1 MKKPTI
7 LRMPH
12 LNLLALFSKRVCT
25 SFKTIFVA
33 MPFESTNKKRFLSN
47 ALAMVGILL
56 FMTQASYGQI
66 KTPFTPRLSG
76 GNLKVKGDVVL
87 IGNSIIGRTT
97 TLPIFS
103 PVGDPNGIITN
114 QAVLTAEANQ
124 DYNGTAS
131 NNASNVEYIDIDTD
145 NNTFSSSSADLLIN
159 NSCKRIAFAGLYWTS
174 IYPNDRGTDK
184 DKDFV
189 GTPRK
194 NDWNEVLFKVPN
206 GDYVKLVA
214 DNNPDPVGD
223 EDQIIFDGYDPV
235 NINNSFKDSPI
246 ICYKNVTNLLSV
258 LSDADGTYTVAN
270 LRATLGRRNGGGA
283 GGWTLVVIY
292 ESPTMPSKF
301 ISVFDGYAGVQ
312 STVTLDIP
320 VAGFKTLPAPFP
332 VNARIGVGALEGDL
346 GIKNDS
352 FQFRSGTPPP
362 TNPLVLFTKVSNTL
376 NPSGTNYPTDGNDNF
391 FNSTITYLNNHVT
404 TRKPKSE
411 NTIGYDIDVLDIPN
425 ALNGVIPNGETQGT
439 LRLTTTGDGYGA
451 FLTTFA
457 VDIIEPTILLT
468 KEVFDDKWKDASN
481 ANVILGQQLNYVIGF
496 ENQGNDD
503 ATGFTI
509 KDVLPKN
516 IDFVYPDD
524 IDLASLPTG
533 VTHSYNA
540 ATRTLIFNIPDA
552 LVKKSLTPGGP
563 FVRYEIRFKV
573 KVKPN
578 CNALEDRCD
587 NVIKN
592 SAYATYKGV
601 VNPTQITDDPSISKF
616 TACNL
621 GLPQPTNFLVG
632 INDCIYSQ
640 SQVLCEASKTL
651 NGPSGYA
658 SYSWTGPFGFTA
670 STETVTVTLP
680 GVYKVY
686 AVGIAPCT
694 DYKED
699 FTVTPFGGTVVNP
712 IIAYADNKNP
722 DDTITVCPNNGK
734 ELPKIFLC
742 GLTGSNSSRTIA
754 TGITGATSIVWETT
768 TCSPIPANLSDLC
781 ANEDASCTWTSAGP
795 NGPNFVANTAGQF
808 RVTINY
814 DGGCFNRFYFNVYK
828 NTLDF
833 DVTATDII
841 CATPGKIIVNK
852 LPSSGYKY
860 SIDGTNY
867 QSSNTFNITT
877 QNSYTVYV
885 RQVGVL
891 TNPCIFEINNITV
904 RQRNFTVT
912 ANASQPLC
920 FGDKGNVLVVAN
932 DVEPQYTFNIYTA
945 GGTTPI
951 STSGLQ
957 MGNQFTFGNLS
968 PGNYDVEAIIENG
981 CSRKQ
986 RIVINALTPLTASVD
1001 ITKPITCKDGELT
1014 VTASGGI
1021 APYNYS
1027 INGAPFVTSNVFAIP
1042 SPGGTYSIRVVDK
1055 NNCSYTIPDITINAN
1070 PKPVFTIAKTDV
1082 LCYGAKSGAITFNVA
1097 NANGYTLAYSID
1109 NGATP
1114 YVANGTFSGLA
1125 PGVYTPILKYSL
1137 SGVDCFETQP
1147 DITITEPAAALTASA
1162 GVSELAGCGPA
1173 REGKVRIT
1181 NPQGGV
1187 PPYEYNFNN
1196 PANASDWT
1204 TVNDAY
1210 KAPGTYTLY
1219 VRDANKCIFSA
1230 SVIVDPEP
1238 AEPVIEATPQIDYN
1252 CDGTATSTVTVANP
1266 TSASYSFEYYLDGVK
1281 NTNVPSNVFVN
1292 VPSGSY
1298 FIKVEYKL
1306 NAVPTFSNLLF
1317 ENFGYGDDTTSPG
1330 MNATYYC
1337 FERQVV
1343 ATQCRGSNA
1352 INDGDYSVTSFIVN
1366 PFGAWV
1372 QPGDHTPQTV
1382 PPTPKGRCLVVN
1394 IGDKIP
1400 VTEILYEKVINNIIP
1415 NQPINVEFFAMN
1427 LLNKTNTQFNP
1438 DLRVALVDAAGTEI
1452 SWYNTGDIPKS
1463 EKWENYPKTPTTLNP
1478 GSNTTLKFIVRSNV
1492 RQTSGNDVAIDDIKV
1507 FQLPKTCISSR
1518 SFPLTIDPGKAF
1530 TAQIT
1535 GPKNVTCNG
1544 LTNGEFTI
1552 TATNFD
1558 TTNGYQY
1565 SVDNGTTWSTA
1576 LFTSPVT
1583 VNNLAGNLYKVIVRP
1598 VGSSVAAC
1606 AKPFDVT
1613 ISVPTALTLSASV
1626 KPPATCTTG
1635 ATIKASGGGGTPA
1648 YQYEL
1653 RQSDGITVVTAYS
1666 NNGGVFTNVPSGS
1679 YTVFVKD
1686 ANGCEIPV
1694 GVSVSVTAPPALTAA
1709 VVPSTALCFDPTTG
1723 AQINV
1728 SITGGTAPY
1737 SYQTRLYGGAFS
1749 ASSATFTTPSFTHTA
1764 AVTGNYVF
1772 RVTDINGCSFDTA
1785 QQVINAKVTANA
1797 SVTTDLDC
1805 DVAPGSP
1812 DAVITGTISGGT
1824 APFTVVLTS
1833 GQTTGTLA
1841 GPVGTATTFTY
1852 TTGVSGTYQF
1862 EITDA
1867 IGCKTTTSATINA
1880 KVAVTGNAVVTNET
1894 CETLNN
1900 GSVTLQVLTGVAPF
1914 EYSFNGS
1921 VFSSTVTYGSLL
1933 GSVAGTSYPYQIR
1946 DRKGCIYDGTAV
1958 VFEPTPITLSASI
1971 TTPYTCTT
1979 NATITASAS
1988 NGNGGFTYVLRRG
2001 ATTVATN
2008 TTGLFPN
2015 LTVAGS
2021 YTVTATDAKGCPL
2034 TSAPMAIDALTPPTA
2049 MTFTNTLVTCPTNK
2063 TDITIDTYTGG
2074 SLPVEYRISA
2084 PAAAVTPFQSSATF
2098 TNLDPGVTYR
2108 FEIRDAKNCL
2118 FSTTYS
2124 VPVLPTLSASGV
2136 VVSNVVCVGES
2147 NGSIRYTVGGFGNNT
2162 PYSYTIDGIAAGS
2175 ASSPLTG
2182 TTFDILVSSL
2192 AAGPHI
2198 LAITNTTTNCS
2209 ATATA
2214 TVAAPSAPLA
2224 ITPPTI
2230 SPITCTKV
2238 TASITINTAGGW
2250 GSNSYTVTGI
2260 TPAVPA
2266 VTQSTKTFNN
2276 LAAGDYTATVT
2287 DANGCIVSIPFTIA
2301 PYTALVLTPTVTA
2314 ACSVAGNTN
2323 QIVATA
2329 TGGSGT
2335 YTYSIN
2341 TGVAPTG
2348 ALLDTFNVAPGT
2360 YTITVRDAFGC
2371 ADTEVVTVNQVLAA
2385 TAVRTK
2391 DITCSPPAE
2400 ATIRVDV
2407 TGGKADFGYRV
2418 NIGGTGFSGPVFPF
2432 PTAGSST
2439 LNYTATSLTGTSYQF
2454 EITDANGC
2462 TRVTNTVNTNTPT
2475 PVAASTSITD
2485 LTCFQSGNGVVTITP
2500 TAGVAPFEYSFNGS
2514 GFSTVSTY
2522 SNLAASTGLGYPFV
2536 VRDSKGCLYPGFA
2549 VVNQPNEILVT
2560 VSKVDMTCSAAIV
2573 LGSVTVDA
2581 ITNGVAPFTYVLRN
2595 LTTGAV
2601 LTHPDPTGAS
2611 FTFAN
2616 LSFGNFEVIV
2626 SDATGC
2632 SKTVTGIQVLAP
2644 PDDLDI
2650 NLLTTA
2656 DCTNGATIIVSVN
2669 PVVIPPV
2676 PNYEFGIYDLN
2687 VAPFS
2692 TSLLPPDGAI
2702 APINR
2707 QKTFTNLTPGV
2718 IYTFVVRDNITGC
2731 YYFEK
2736 ASGPVPPATLMTV
2749 SPPVVNNVTCTGTAT
2764 GSVTFTISN
2773 YDATTVNWEIF
2784 TDQTNVSTG
2793 IFGSISTPAPSTI
2806 TTPSGLVPGTYYVKF
2821 TEVGGSYNGCTSASA
2836 TFSITESPVL
2846 LDLNA
2851 SATKNDNCNTN
2862 AGQIVGVAN
2871 GGTAPYLYQIVVD
2884 NGPIGFDAADTP
2896 LTSVDFISPTHN
2908 PSTFNVES
2916 GNYLVW
2922 VKDSR
2927 GCIINKPVTVLL
2939 DPTPVIALS
2948 VVNKCVA
2955 EGAFE
2960 ILVTETTPGMGTHT
2974 ISLDG
2979 GDFTSLPPANTFTGL
2994 NSGPHTVTIKDAN
3007 GCTDTK
3013 NITIAAPLKVIPFID
3028 ALPTCANND
3037 GQVTL
3042 TASGGTG
3049 AGTYSYTISPSPVG
3063 VVINNA
3069 TGVISSLP
3077 AGTYTITMSDLPIP
3091 TNCTTTTEVILIAPT
3106 AVAYT
3111 ATPTAPSCTGTQGNI
3126 ANGTID
3132 IILDA
3137 TNDNPPYTY
3146 TITRTAPTAA
3156 APVTQST
3163 GLFTG
3168 LIEGTYDILVSS
3180 ARGCSTPD
3188 TVVVLDP
3195 TPVVASASASAFTCS
3210 PTNTLNATVVTVTAS
3225 GGAGTALA
3233 DYTFSRDNVNW
3244 SSTNTFDV
3252 IDTGAAQNLTFFA
3265 KDANGCIDDII
3276 VPIAAFP
3283 KLVSANASLVT
3294 QANCNTPIETINV
3307 AITGGATPTNFSYQV
3322 AIDGGAYD
3330 ALTPITAGATSFTYP
3345 ATSIGSFYEFK
3356 ITDITTGCSIISNAY
3371 TVPVFNTMTVTA
3383 SAAANVDCATNDTGA
3398 IEINIGNYTG
3408 PYTYEIFNGAVTT
3421 GFTGTGNT
3429 TTNPFVLP
3437 HGLVVGNN
3445 YTVVVTQTAYPSCP
3459 GTSNVV
3465 IITEPAALDL
3475 TNLSVNVKNQNC
3487 NTTGAVLT
3495 VDDTTIVGGTPGFEF
3510 AFVPTGTSPIGFYSP
3525 SKTITIATSAAAIT
3539 PDLIDVY
3546 VKDTNGCFRFVT
3558 VPISLDPL
3566 PTVTASAVSQCPSPT
3581 GYTIIAVGA
3590 GGVGTLEYSLDGN
3603 SFQSS
3608 SSLTVTAPG
3617 DYDVWVRDANGCIAK
3632 TTAPVTIFEPLQLQA
3647 DVTTLSTCLNADGV
3661 VTLTAS
3667 GGSIP
3672 SNYEYSSNG
3681 TTYVSSNVFGGLA
3694 ASVTPYTFYV
3704 RDITTTCVKSVD
3716 VIMLLPNTA
3725 IDFVPVA
3732 TPVTC
3737 DGGNDGTI
3745 TANMAPSTLTVNNN
3759 PIYTYALTGTTTVGN
3774 LPVTRPTQAS
3784 PLFSGLAAG
3793 TYTVTVTSGRLC
3805 PVSQTIDVIE
3815 PAQIIVP
3822 TITPVQF
3829 ACTTG
3834 NTGNL
3839 ATITVDPTL
3848 ITGGSGTYLNYE
3860 FIKNGTSVYLGPN
3873 STYTEA
3879 NLSGGSYIVNVYDN
3893 KGCMGTTTAPITIA
3907 PYIQLDK
3914 VNVVVDQAIT
3924 CTNLENITVTATTI
3938 GGPAA
3943 NLQYTL
3949 VDVTYDDTTTPPTVI
3964 KGSVYPAVTITNGIF
3979 TNLPVGNY
3987 EITVRNLDTNC
3998 EITSVHYVNNPNT
4011 FDLTIDNVVDVTCFV
4026 GNNGSAR
4033 VTLIDRV
4040 PTPIDNAGPFDYTV
4054 YDIANP
4060 LAPVVVVPTTNSP
4073 TFGPITLTGLAAG
4086 TYMIT
4091 ATLMYTPNC
4100 TVSKNF
4106 TITGPSEILA
4116 ISETHTEITCV
4127 TGNNDGSI
4135 SATATGGWPGGYEF
4149 QLENGATIVS
4159 PWSTASD
4166 FNALTAGSYTVR
4178 VRDSKGCEVF
4188 TTVVLNNPTPIAF
4201 TATPTTTLLTCI
4213 RDTNA
4218 SITVSVP
4225 TGGQGS
4231 NYLYTLNTTS
4241 ATPMISSGPQSGNV
4255 FNNLGAGTYTV
4266 TVTDGWGCGTTSAPI
4281 VINEPTEVVAS
4292 LVLATT
4298 QTCSTQSTITLSA
4311 TGGTG
4316 TYQYSTTPNFAT
4328 VAGSFASSITMS
4340 VPVGTYRFYVRDAN
4354 GCISVVSND
4363 ITIDPLPA
4371 LQVVLNVDNAKINC
4385 NGDTNGVIVATA
4397 TGGLGNYVYT
4407 LLDGTGNPVPFT
4419 PVQTTPGN
4427 FTQLAAGT
4435 YQVRVDSQ
4443 DCNVISTGVVTITE
4457 PLLPVTATTVV
4468 TPVTCNGAANGIIN
4482 VTASGGTG
4490 VIKYAISPRLDQFFD
4505 TGVFDQLAPDT
4516 YQIIVQ
4522 DENGCFILLS
4532 ETITEPQPIFVNT
4545 VAGSEVQELCAG
4557 DNNAAFDVNI
4567 TGGVAPYSVTLD
4579 DINGTYVTGALS
4591 QTVFN
4596 FTGLSGGEH
4605 TVYIKDANGC
4615 TAEWIVTLD
4624 ESVNLDP
4631 KATVAYGCDNNSP
4644 SNTVTVTLDASITNP
4659 ADVDYALDGS
4669 TVFQASNIFSNVA
4682 PGFHTITARHTN
4694 GCEKTTIQFEVLGF
4708 TPLALTLSD
4717 GGLNEIVATAT
4728 GGAGNYQ
4735 YSFDGGNTF
4744 SSNNKLIY
4752 YKSGDYT
4759 VIVRDANGCEATAT
4773 RYFEFIDIEIPN
4785 VFTPNGDGNNDTWTP
4800 TNTINY
4806 KDLTINIFDR
4816 YGRKVATLRE
4826 GQGWDGKYNSLELP
4840 TGDYWY
4846 VLKLRNVQDDR
4857 EFVGHFT
4864 LMR

>member
-1 MKKPTI
+1 
-7 LRMPH
+7 MPH
-12 LNLLALFSKRVCT
+12 LNLLTLFSKKTCT

-33 MPFESTNKKRFLSN
+33 MPFKATNKKRFLSN
-47 ALAMVGILL
+47 AFAMVGILL
-56 FMTQASYGQI
+56 FMTQGSYGQV
-66 KTPFTPRLSG
+66 
-76 GNLKVKGDVVL
+76 LKSFGKRYDETLKGDILV
-87 IGNSIIGRTT
+87 IGNNILNRDFGTNGNRANDPYNIQGSSSIYNENTNMKWIN
-97 TLPIFS
+97 I
-103 PVGDPNGIITN
+103 DPDGGKNFN
-114 QAVLTAEANQ
+114 
-124 DYNGTAS
+124 
-131 NNASNVEYIDIDTD
+131 
-145 NNTFSSSSADLLIN
+145 SSSAKLTIPAASQ
-159 NSCKRIAFAGLYWTS
+159 SCYKIVYAALYWSGTYS
-174 IYPNDRGTDK
+174 ISATNGAASGADRSK
-184 DKDFV
+184 INKVRFKV
-189 GTPRK
+189 GTG
-194 NDWNEVLFKVPN
+194 NYVDLTGNIIY
-206 GDYVKLVA
+206 DYIGTA
-214 DNNPDPVGD
+214 GGTGAMSPATAQSARNPYACMIDVTSYVQAG
-223 EDQIIFDGYDPV
+223 GPV
-235 NINNSFKDSPI
+235 N
-246 ICYKNVTNLLSV
+246 
-258 LSDADGTYTVAN
+258 YTVGNVASSE
-270 LRATLGRRNGGGA
+270 GGQSTSA
-283 GGWTLVVIY
+283 GHSAGWSLFVVY
-292 ESPTMPSKF
+292 EDPKQPSKF
-301 ISVFDGYAGVQ
+301 ITSFDGFARIKGGDPAF
-312 STVTLDIP
+312 TFPIN
-320 VAGFKTLPAPFP
+320 GFKTIPSGP
-332 VNARIGVGALEGDL
+332 VKAKIAFTALEGDNKDASDNMTIVGNTIAGSVAESVSTVTTDL
-346 GIKNDS
+346 KPRAPKTPNIFNSSINDLDVNFIDRVPNSLNTFGFDTGVVELKNGGGSNTTIKNGETGANITLSTGADWYY
-352 FQFRSGTPPP
+352 
-362 TNPLVLFTKVSNTL
+362 LFFTALAIEVIEPKIIVTKKVFDKDKQPASNTPVKL
-376 NPSGTNYPTDGNDNF
+376 GDILTYELQFQNVGNDNAKNF
-391 FNSTITYLNNHVT
+391 TIT
-404 TRKPKSE
+404 
-411 NTIGYDIDVLDIPN
+411 
-425 ALNGVIPNGETQGT
+425 
-439 LRLTTTGDGYGA
+439 
-451 FLTTFA
+451 
-457 VDIIEPTILLT
+457 
-468 KEVFDDKWKDASN
+468 
-481 ANVILGQQLNYVIGF
+481 
-496 ENQGNDD
+496 
-503 ATGFTI
+503 
-509 KDVLPKN
+509 DVLPANTNFK
-516 IDFVYPDD
+516 Y
-524 IDLASLPTG
+524 LADADGPSYIETPLQAG
-533 VTHSYNA
+533 VTHSYNS
-540 ATRTLIFNIPDA
+540 ATRTITFTIADN
-552 LVKKSLTPGGP
+552 LVQKNGNLSD
-563 FVRYEIRFKV
+563 FIRFKV
-573 KVKPN
+573 QVVPTCAN
-578 CNALEDRCD
+578 LTEPCN
-587 NVIKN
+587 NIIKN
-592 SAYATYKGV
+592 TAKSKYTGEINTNGGLGFGEDSFSSYSAC
-601 VNPTQITDDPSISKF
+601 DISVPEF
-616 TACNL
+616 
-621 GLPQPTNFLVG
+621 TNFLVG
-632 INDCIYSQ
+632 VDDCKARNA
-640 SQVLCEASKTL
+640 VLCGDPLTISAS
-651 NGPSGYA
+651 GGYA
-658 SYSWTGPFGFTA
+658 SYSWSTSPTGVPVIGT
-670 STETVTVTLP
+670 TQTITVTQP
-680 GVYKVY
+680 GTYYVKNT
-686 AVGIAPCT
+686 ATPPCV
-694 DYKED
+694 DLEEVI
-699 FTVTPFGGTVVNP
+699 TVQGYDAKFNP
-712 IIAYADNKNP
+712 LIKYADNEDAVTGLIP
-722 DDTITVCPNNGK
+722 VCPNDGSV
-734 ELPKIFLC
+734 LPKIFLC
-742 GLTGSNSSRTIA
+742 TENDKVDIDLSDL
-754 TGITGATSIVWETT
+754 GATNITWETT
-768 TCSPIPANLSDLC
+768 TCVADPNLSDLC
-781 ANEDASCTWTSAGP
+781 ANESTTCTWTQAGP
-795 NGPNFVANTAGQF
+795 PGATFVANTAGQY
-808 RVTINY
+808 RVSMSF
-814 DGGCFNRFYFNVYK
+814 GGCFSRFYFNVYK
-828 NTLDF
+828 NGLKPT
-833 DVTATDII
+833 VSKKDII
-841 CATPGKIIVNK
+841 CGNNGSITIGGISGTGYEYSLSEN
-852 LPSSGYKY
+852 SGYT
-860 SIDGTNY
+860 SN
-867 QSSNTFNITT
+867 NTFSISTAGT
-877 QNSYTVYV
+877 YTVYI
-885 RQVGVL
+885 RQVGVA
-891 TNPCIFEINNITV
+891 TNPCPFKVEGISIYKTDFDPIAPFITNPTCHDSKGSIKVYGTAYNGAQYTYELFKGGVSIEKVINSTASEYEFLNKDAGSYTY
-904 RQRNFTVT
+904 TVT
-912 ANASQPLC
+912 TL
-920 FGDKGNVLVVAN
+920 D
-932 DVEPQYTFNIYTA
+932 
-945 GGTTPI
+945 
-951 STSGLQ
+951 
-957 MGNQFTFGNLS
+957 
-968 PGNYDVEAIIENG
+968 G
-981 CSRKQ
+981 CSYNGVAE
-986 RIVINALTPLTASVD
+986 IIAPAALTAVAS
-1001 ITKPITCKDGELT
+1001 ITKPLTCSDGEIT
-1014 VTASGGI
+1014 VT
-1021 APYNYS
+1021 PN
-1027 INGAPFVTSNVFAIP
+1027 NGTAPFNYFVNGSTTAQTDPKIVVTTA
-1042 SPGGTYSIRVVDK
+1042 GTYSIRVVDG
-1055 NNCSYTIPDITINAN
+1055 NGCEVTISQRIDAN

-1082 LCYGAKSGAITFNVA
+1082 LCYGAKSGVITFNVT

-1109 NGATP
+1109 NGVT
-1114 YVANGTFSGLA
+1114 YVANETFSSLA
-1125 PGVYTPILKYSL
+1125 PGTYKPILRYTL
-1137 SGVDCFETQP
+1137 SGVDCFETRP
-1147 DITITEPAAALTASA
+1147 DIIITEPAAALTASA

-1181 NPQGGV
+1181 NPQGGTPFASPN
-1187 PPYEYNFNN
+1187 PPYLFSFDNQ
-1196 PANASDWT
+1196 ATWT
-1204 TVNDAY
+1204 ATNDAY

-1219 VRDANKCIFSA
+1219 VKDANNCIFSA
-1230 SVIVDPEP
+1230 PVIVDPEP
-1238 AEPVIEATPQIDYN
+1238 AEPVINVTPQIDFN

-1266 TSASYSFEYYLDGVK
+1266 PNASYTYDYYLDGVK

-1292 VPSGSY
+1292 VPSGPHS
-1298 FIKVEYKL
+1298 IKVEYKL

-1317 ENFGYGDDTTSPG
+1317 EDFGKGTFTTSPG
-1330 MNATYYC
+1330 INPAYC
-1337 FERQVV
+1337 FEDE
-1343 ATQCRGSNA
+1343 ATTHLNPLYKCNKDEW
-1352 INDGDYSVTSFIVN
+1352 INDGEYAVASSIRTNFG
-1366 PFGAWV
+1366 GAWIKN
-1372 QPGDHTPQTV
+1372 PKDHTV
-1382 PPTPKGRCLVVN
+1382 PSDPLGRFLCVN
-1394 IGDKIP
+1394 VGGTAGIGG
-1400 VTEILYEKVINNIIP
+1400 VLYSKPIKNVIP
-1415 NQPINVEFFAMN
+1415 NQEVRVSIWALN
-1427 LLNKTNTQFNP
+1427 LIVKSRTTLGDP
-1438 DLRVALVDAAGTEI
+1438 DLTIELWKDYGLPTAQKQGLSV
-1452 SWYNTGDIPKS
+1452 NTGSIPKS
-1463 EKWENYPKTPTTLNP
+1463 EKWENYNLTINP
-1478 GSNTTLKFIVRSNV
+1478 GNNTDLTFLVRSNSTV
-1492 RQTSGNDVAIDDIKV
+1492 ISGNDVLIDDINV
-1507 FQLPKTCISSR
+1507 YQLPKTCISSK

-1535 GPKNVTCNG
+1535 GQKNVTCNG

-1558 TTNGYQY
+1558 TTKGYQY
-1565 SVDNGTTWSTA
+1565 STNNGANWSAA
-1576 LFTSPVT
+1576 LFTSPET
-1583 VNNLAGNLYKVIVRP
+1583 VSNLAGNLYKVIVRP

-1606 AKPFDVT
+1606 VKPFDVT
-1613 ISVPTALTLSASV
+1613 ISAPAAVTLSASV
-1626 KPPATCTTG
+1626 TKLATCTTG
-1635 ATIKASGGGGTPA
+1635 ATITAIGGGGTLT

-1653 RQSDGITVVTAYS
+1653 RPSNGTTVVTAFV
-1666 NNGGVFTNVPSGS
+1666 NNGGVFTNVPAGS

-1694 GVSVSVTAPPALTAA
+1694 GVAVNVTAPPALTAA
-1709 VVPSTALCFDPTTG
+1709 VIPSTALCFDPTTG

-1737 SYQTRLYGGAFS
+1737 SYQTRLNGGAFS
-1749 ASSATFTTPSFTHTA
+1749 ASSATFTTLSFTHTA

-1772 RVTDINGCSFDTA
+1772 RVTDNNGCSFDTV

-1797 SVTTDLDC
+1797 QVTTDLDC
-1805 DVAPGSP
+1805 DPAPNDQAIIS
-1812 DAVITGTISGGT
+1812 GTISGGT
-1824 APFTVVLTS
+1824 APFTVIKTS
-1833 GQTTGTLA
+1833 GPGTIL
-1841 GPVGTATTFTY
+1841 PVVSGNTFTY
-1852 TTGVSGTYQF
+1852 TTGVASAYQF

-1900 GSVTLQVLTGVAPF
+1900 GSVTLQALTGVAPF
-1914 EYSFNGS
+1914 TYNFNNLG
-1921 VFSSTVTYGSLL
+1921 FSGAVTYGSLS

-1946 DRKGCIYDGTAV
+1946 DNKGCIYDGTAV

-1971 TTPYTCTT
+1971 TTAYTCDDP
-1979 NATITASAS
+1979 ATITASAS
-1988 NGNGGFTYVLRRG
+1988 NGNGGFTYVLKRTV
-2001 ATTVATN
+2001 ATVETTVATN
-2008 TTGLFPN
+2008 TTGIFPN
-2015 LTVAGS
+2015 LSVAGS
-2021 YTVTATDAKGCPL
+2021 YTVTATDAKGCSL
-2034 TSAPMAIDALTPPTA
+2034 TSSPAMVIDALTPPTA
-2049 MTFTNTLVTCPTNK
+2049 MTFVNSAVTCPANK
-2063 TDITIDTYTGG
+2063 TDITISGYTGG
-2074 SLPVEYRISA
+2074 FGTVEYRISA

-2136 VVSNVVCVGES
+2136 VVSNVVCVGDN
-2147 NGSIRYTVGGFGNNT
+2147 NGSIRYTVSGFGNNT
-2162 PYSYTIDGIAAGS
+2162 PYSYTIDGVLP
-2175 ASSPLTG
+2175 ASTGTTPLTG
-2182 TTFDILVSSL
+2182 TTFDILANGL
-2192 AAGPHI
+2192 AAGPHF

-2209 ATATA
+2209 ITASA

-2224 ITPPTI
+2224 ITAPTI
-2230 SPITCTKV
+2230 SPITCTKA

-2323 QIVATA
+2323 VIVASA
-2329 TGGSGT
+2329 TGGSGI

-2348 ALLDTFNVAPGT
+2348 ALLDTFNVSSGT

-2371 ADTEVVTVNQVLAA
+2371 TDTEVVTVSEVLAA

-2391 DITCSPPAE
+2391 DITCSTPAE

-2418 NIGGTGFSGPVFPF
+2418 NIGGIGFSGPVIPF
-2432 PTAGSST
+2432 PTTGSST

-2475 PVAASTSITD
+2475 PVAATTSITN
-2485 LTCFQSGNGVVTITP
+2485 LTCYQSGNGVVTINP
-2500 TAGVAPFEYSFNGS
+2500 SAGVAPFEFSFNGS

-2522 SNLAASTGLGYPFV
+2522 SNLAASTGLGYPYV

-2549 VVNQPNEILVT
+2549 IVNQPTEIIYTVT
-2560 VSKVDMTCSAAIV
+2560 PVNMTCSAAIV
-2573 LGSVTVDA
+2573 AGSITVNT
-2581 ITNGVAPFTYVLRN
+2581 ITNGNAPFNYTLRN
-2595 LTTGAV
+2595 LTTGVV
-2601 LTHPDPTGAS
+2601 LTHSDPTGAS
-2611 FTFAN
+2611 HTFPN
-2616 LSFGNFEVIV
+2616 LGFGNYEVIV
-2626 SDATGC
+2626 SDNTGC
-2632 SKTVTGIQVLAP
+2632 SKTTTGIQVLSP
-2644 PDDLDI
+2644 PEDLDI

-2656 DCTNGATIIVSVN
+2656 DCTNGATIIVSIN
-2669 PVVIPPV
+2669 PLVVPPT
-2676 PNYEFGIYDLN
+2676 PNYEFGIFDL
-2687 VAPFS
+2687 AAFPYSSIF
-2692 TSLLPPDGAI
+2692 LAPDGATS
-2702 APINR
+2702 PNNMR
-2707 QKTFTNLTPGV
+2707 RTFTNLTPGV
-2718 IYTFVVRDNITGC
+2718 VYTFVVRDNITGC

-2736 ASGPVPPATLMTV
+2736 AAGPVLPVTTLT
-2749 SPPVVNNVTCTGTAT
+2749 SNPIIANNVTCTGTAT
-2764 GSVTFTISN
+2764 GSVTFTLSN

-2784 TDQTNVSTG
+2784 TDQTNVFTG
-2793 IFGSISTPAPSTI
+2793 ISGTISTPAPSTI
-2806 TTPSGLVPGTYYVKF
+2806 TTPPGLVPGTYYVKF

-2871 GGTAPYLYQIVVD
+2871 GGTAPYSFILNSSSTAPALSD
-2884 NGPIGFDAADTP
+2884 P
-2896 LTSVDFISPTHN
+2896 LWNS

-2916 GNYLVW
+2916 GSYYVW

-2927 GCIINKPVTVLL
+2927 GCIIGEPVNVIL

-2948 VVNKCVA
+2948 NVA
-2955 EGAFE
+2955 NCAVEGAFSVQVD
-2960 ILVTETTPGMGTHT
+2960 LTTPGVGPYT
-2974 ISLDG
+2974 ISVNG
-2979 GDFTSLPPANTFTGL
+2979 GSPQNVGSFPYTVSGL
-2994 NSGPHTVTIKDAN
+2994 SSGPQNIIVYDAN
-3007 GCTDTK
+3007 GCPSNSPALTLHKKLSVIAERTK
-3013 NITIAAPLKVIPFID
+3013 ELDCTTSPDGLITV
-3028 ALPTCANND
+3028 TVSD
-3037 GQVTL
+3037 GL
-3042 TASGGTG
+3042 FTASDATPDFRYEVSINGAPYLAPVNFANDVRVFTYPVTT
-3049 AGTYSYTISPSPVG
+3049 AGTYQFRITDLNNCSVESTVVDIAAIVNPTATAVVTQPTCVG
-3063 VVINNA
+3063 LADGSIKITA
-3069 TGVISSLP
+3069 TGGVLP
-3077 AGTYTITMSDLPIP
+3077 YEYSIDGGTTWQDS
-3091 TNCTTTTEVILIAPT
+3091 NE
-3106 AVAYT
+3106 
-3111 ATPTAPSCTGTQGNI
+3111 
-3126 ANGTID
+3126 
-3132 IILDA
+3132 
-3137 TNDNPPYTY
+3137 
-3146 TITRTAPTAA
+3146 
-3156 APVTQST
+3156 
-3163 GLFTG
+3163 FTG
-3168 LIEGTYDILVSS
+3168 LAAV
-3180 ARGCSTPD
+3180 
-3188 TVVVLDP
+3188 TVNYIVRDAKLCLFNGSENIINP
-3195 TPVVASASASAFTCS
+3195 SPVVASVSASAFTCS
-3210 PTNTLNATVVTVTAS
+3210 PTNTPNVTVVTLGAS

-3265 KDANGCIDDII
+3265 KDANGCTDDIVI
-3276 VPIAAFP
+3276 TINAFP
-3283 KLVSANASLVT
+3283 KLVSAVASLGT
-3294 QANCNTPIETINV
+3294 QADCNTPTEIINV

-3322 AIDGGAYD
+3322 AIDGGAYV

-3356 ITDITTGCSIISNAY
+3356 ITDNTTGCSIISNAY

-3383 SAAANVDCATNDTGA
+3383 SAAANVDCATNATGA

-3437 HGLVVGNN
+3437 HGLVAGNN

-3465 IITEPAALDL
+3465 IITEPAVLDL
-3475 TNLSVNVKNQNC
+3475 TNLRVNVKNQNC

-3558 VPISLDPL
+3558 VPISLDPV
-3566 PTVTASAVSQCPSPT
+3566 PTVTASAASQCPSPA

-3759 PIYTYALTGTTTVGN
+3759 PIYTYALSGTTVGGVA
-3774 LPVTRPTQAS
+3774 VTIPLTGTQPS
-3784 PLFSGLAAG
+3784 PLFSGLEAG

-3805 PVSQTIDVIE
+3805 TVSQTIDVTQ
-3815 PAQIIVP
+3815 PAPIVVPAP
-3822 TITPVQF
+3822 TVVEF
-3829 ACTTG
+3829 GCTTG

-3848 ITGGSGTYLNYE
+3848 ITGGSNTYLNYE
-3860 FIKNGTSVYLGPN
+3860 FIKVGTPN
-3873 STYTEA
+3873 TVVQFGSSNVYTEA
-3879 NLSGGSYIVNVYDN
+3879 NLLGGSYIVNVYDD
-3893 KGCMGTTTAPITIA
+3893 KGCIGTSTATIDIA
-3907 PYIQLDK
+3907 PYIQLDQ
-3914 VNVVVDQAIT
+3914 VNVLVDQAIT

-3938 GGPAA
+3938 GGSAT

-3964 KGSVYPAVTITNGIF
+3964 KGSAYPAITNSTGIF
-3979 TNLPVGNY
+3979 TNLLVGNY
-3987 EITVRNLDTNC
+3987 EITVRNIDTNC
-3998 EITSVHYVNNPNT
+3998 EIIGVHYVNNPDT
-4011 FDLTIDNVVDVTCFV
+4011 FDLTIDNVVDVTCLN
-4026 GNNGSAR
+4026 GTNGSAR

-4040 PTPIDNAGPFDYTV
+4040 PTPIDNAGPFTYTV
-4054 YDIANP
+4054 TG
-4060 LAPVVVVPTTNSP
+4060 PTPSTGTSA
-4073 TFGPITLTGLAAG
+4073 GPINLTNLAAG
-4086 TYMIT
+4086 TYTIT
-4091 ATLMYTPNC
+4091 AVLTNSPFC

-4106 TITGPSEILA
+4106 TITGPTAALVIDRNFTA
-4116 ISETHTEITCV
+4116 ITCV

-4159 PWSTASD
+4159 PWSTVSD
-4166 FNALTAGSYTVR
+4166 FNALTAGSYTVK

-4188 TTVVLNNPTPIAF
+4188 TTVVLNNPTPIVF
-4201 TATPTTTLLTCI
+4201 TATPSTTLLTCI

-4281 VINEPTEVVAS
+4281 GINEPTEVVAS

-4371 LQVVLNVDNAKINC
+4371 LQVVLDVQNAKINC

-4407 LLDGTGNPVPFT
+4407 LLDGTGNPVAFT

-4427 FTQLAAGT
+4427 FTQLPAGT
-4435 YQVRVDSQ
+4435 YSVRVDSG
-4443 DCNVISTGVVTITE
+4443 DCQETSVSEVIEE
-4457 PLLPVTATTVV
+4457 PLLPVTATPVV

-4505 TGVFDQLAPDT
+4505 TGVFDQLAPGT

-4532 ETITEPQPIFVNT
+4532 EEITEPQPIFVNT
-4545 VAGSEVQELCAG
+4545 VAGSEEQELCAG
-4557 DNNAAFDVNI
+4557 DNNAVFDVNI
-4567 TGGVAPYSVTLD
+4567 TGGVAPYSVALD

-4591 QTVFN
+4591 QTEFK

-4631 KATVAYGCDNNSP
+4631 KATVTYGCDNNSP
-4644 SNTVTVTLDASITNP
+4644 SSTVTVTVDASITNP

-4669 TVFQASNIFSNVA
+4669 TVFQASNIFSNLA
-4682 PGFHTITARHTN
+4682 PGPHTITARHTN
-4694 GCEKTTIQFEVLGF
+4694 GCEKTTIQFEVIGF

>member
-1 MKKPTI
+1 M
-7 LRMPH
+7 
-12 LNLLALFSKRVCT
+12 F
-25 SFKTIFVA
+25 FKTIFIA
-33 MPFESTNKKRFLSN
+33 ILFEPTTKKRFLSN
-47 ALAMVGILL
+47 AIAMVGILL
-56 FMTQASYGQI
+56 FMAQGSYGQI

-362 TNPLVLFTKVSNTL
+362 SNPAVLFTKVSNTL
-376 NPSGTNYPTDGNDNF
+376 NPSGPNYPTDSNDNF

-404 TRKPKSE
+404 TRKPKSQ

-425 ALNGVIPNGETQGT
+425 ALNAVIPNGETQGT

-468 KEVFDDKWKDASN
+468 KEVFDDKGVDASN

-496 ENQGNDD
+496 ENQGNDN

-509 KDVLPKN
+509 KDILPKN
-516 IDFVYPDD
+516 INFNYPSD
-524 IDLASLPTG
+524 IDLASLPAG

-573 KVKPN
+573 AVAPT

-587 NVIKN
+587 NRIKN

-722 DDTITVCPNNGK
+722 DGTITVCPNNGK

-768 TCSPIPANLSDLC
+768 TCAPIPANLSDLC

-852 LPSSGYKY
+852 LPSSGYEY

-867 QSSNTFNITT
+867 QTSNTFNITT

-885 RQVGVL
+885 RQVGVA
-891 TNPCIFEINNITV
+891 TNPCIFKVENISI

-968 PGNYDVEAIIENG
+968 PGSYDVEAITENG
-981 CSRKQ
+981 CSGKQ

-1001 ITKPITCKDGELT
+1001 ITKPITCNDGELT
-1014 VTASGGI
+1014 VAASGGI

-1055 NNCSYTIPDITINAN
+1055 NNCLYTIPDITINAN
-1070 PKPVFTIAKTDV
+1070 PKPEFTVAKTDV
-1082 LCYGAKSGAITFNVA
+1082 LCYGAKSGVITFNVT

-1109 NGATP
+1109 NGTT
-1114 YVANGTFSGLA
+1114 YVANGTFSSLT
-1125 PGVYTPILKYSL
+1125 PGTYTPILRYSL
-1137 SGVDCFETQP
+1137 NGVDCFDPQP
-1147 DITITEPAAALTASA
+1147 AITITEPAAALTASA
-1162 GVSELAGCGPA
+1162 GVSELAGCGIAPNPKNF
-1173 REGKVRIT
+1173 GKVRIT

-1187 PPYEYNFNN
+1187 APYEYSFDNQ
-1196 PANASDWT
+1196 ATWSST
-1204 TVNDAY
+1204 IMDAY

-1219 VRDANKCIFSA
+1219 IRDFNKCVFGA
-1230 SVIVDPEP
+1230 SVTVDPEP
-1238 AEPVIEATPQIDYN
+1238 AEPEINATPKIDFN

-1266 TSASYSFEYYLDGVK
+1266 PNASYTYDYYLDNVK

-1292 VPSGSY
+1292 VPSGSHS
-1298 FIKVEYKL
+1298 IKVEYLL
-1306 NAVPTFSNLLF
+1306 NNVPTYSNLLF
-1317 ENFGYGDDTTSPG
+1317 EDFGKDTSVYTATSSPDSPSPG
-1330 MNATYYC
+1330 INPAFC
-1337 FERQVV
+1337 WERQID
-1343 ATQCRGSNA
+1343 ATRCNNNKLFGN
-1352 INDGDYSVTSFIVN
+1352 GEYTVTSSLRNN
-1366 PFGAWV
+1366 PYGGWHN
-1372 QPGDHTPQTV
+1372 PIDHTAGT
-1382 PPTPKGRCLVVN
+1382 PPPGVLPGRYLAVDA
-1394 IGDKIP
+1394 GTAIP
-1400 VTEILYEKVINNIIP
+1400 NNAVLYRKQIKDIIP
-1415 NQPINVEFFAMN
+1415 NQPIKVRFYATN
-1427 LLNKTNTQFNP
+1427 LLKVGNTQPDASLTVEVQNSAGVALSSSSTGGIPKTNGWVKYEREINP
-1438 DLRVALVDAAGTEI
+1438 GA
-1452 SWYNTGDIPKS
+1452 Y
-1463 EKWENYPKTPTTLNP
+1463 TTLDFVLRLELSQVN
-1478 GSNTTLKFIVRSNV
+1478 GIDFAV
-1492 RQTSGNDVAIDDIKV
+1492 DDIEV
-1507 FQLPKTCISSR
+1507 YQLPKTCISSK

-1535 GPKNVTCNG
+1535 GQKNVTCNG
-1544 LTNGEFTI
+1544 LTNGEFII

-1558 TTNGYQY
+1558 TTKGYEYSINNGA
-1565 SVDNGTTWSTA
+1565 NWSAA
-1576 LFTSPVT
+1576 LFASPVT

-1598 VGSSVAAC
+1598 VGSSVTAC
-1606 AKPFDVT
+1606 SKPFDVT
-1613 ISVPTALTLSASV
+1613 ISAPAAVTLSASV
-1626 KPPATCTTG
+1626 TKQPTCTTG
-1635 ATIKASGGGGTPA
+1635 ATITAIGGGGTPA

-1653 RQSDGITVVTAYS
+1653 RQGTAIIVPYT
-1666 NNGGVFTNVPSGS
+1666 NNGGVFTNVAAGN

-1694 GVSVSVTAPPALTAA
+1694 GVAVNVTAPPALTAA
-1709 VVPSTALCFDPTTG
+1709 VIPSTALCFDPTTG

-1737 SYQTRLYGGAFS
+1737 SYQTRLNGGAFS
-1749 ASSATFTTPSFTHTA
+1749 ASSATFTTLSFTHTA

-1772 RVTDINGCSFDTA
+1772 RVTDNNGCSFDTV

-1797 SVTTDLDC
+1797 QVTTDLDC
-1805 DVAPGSP
+1805 DPAPNDQAIIS
-1812 DAVITGTISGGT
+1812 GTISGGT
-1824 APFTVVLTS
+1824 APFTVVLLS
-1833 GQTTGTLA
+1833 GTGPGTLV
-1841 GPVGTATTFTY
+1841 GPVGNGTTFTY
-1852 TTGVSGTYQF
+1852 TTGVASAYQF

-1900 GSVTLQVLTGVAPF
+1900 GSVTLQALTGVAPF
-1914 EYSFNGS
+1914 TYNFNNLG
-1921 VFSSTVTYGSLL
+1921 FSGTATYGSLS

-1946 DRKGCIYDGTAV
+1946 DNKGCIYDGTAV

-2021 YTVTATDAKGCPL
+2021 YTVTATDAKGCSI
-2034 TSAPMAIDALTPPTA
+2034 TSSPAMVIDALTPPTA
-2049 MTFTNTLVTCPTNK
+2049 MTFVNSAVTCPANK
-2063 TDITIDTYTGG
+2063 TDITISGYTGG
-2074 SLPVEYRISA
+2074 FGAVEYRISA

-2136 VVSNVVCVGES
+2136 VVSNVVCVGDN
-2147 NGSIRYTVGGFGNNT
+2147 NGSIRYTVSGFGNNT
-2162 PYSYTIDGIAAGS
+2162 PYSYTIDGVLPAITGT
-2175 ASSPLTG
+2175 SPATG
-2182 TTFDILVSSL
+2182 TTFDITISGL

-2209 ATATA
+2209 ATASA
-2214 TVAAPSAPLA
+2214 TVAAPSAALA

-2230 SPITCTKV
+2230 SPITCTKA

-2250 GSNSYTVTGI
+2250 GSNSYTVTG
-2260 TPAVPA
+2260 TAPVVAP
-2266 VTQSTKTFNN
+2266 VTQSTRTFNN
-2276 LAAGDYTATVT
+2276 LAAGDYTASVT
-2287 DANGCIVSIPFTIA
+2287 DANGCSRSINFTIA
-2301 PYTALVLTPTVTA
+2301 PYTTPIVSATVNGQCTA
-2314 ACSVAGNTN
+2314 TGSSF
-2323 QIVATA
+2323 QIVAAA

-2371 ADTEVVTVNQVLAA
+2371 TDTEVVTVNQVLAA
-2385 TAVRTK
+2385 TALRTK
-2391 DITCSPPAE
+2391 DITCSIPAE

-2418 NIGGTGFSGPVFPF
+2418 NIGGTGFSGPVIPF

-2485 LTCFQSGNGVVTITP
+2485 LTCFQSGNGVVTINP
-2500 TAGVAPFEYSFNGS
+2500 SAGVAPFEFSFNGS

-2522 SNLAASTGLGYPFV
+2522 SNLAASTGLGYPYV

-2549 VVNQPNEILVT
+2549 IVNQPTEIIYTVT
-2560 VSKVDMTCSAAIV
+2560 PVNMTCSAAIV
-2573 LGSVTVDA
+2573 AGSITVNT
-2581 ITNGVAPFTYVLRN
+2581 ITNGNAPFNYTLRN
-2595 LTTGAV
+2595 LTTGVV
-2601 LTHPDPTGAS
+2601 LTHSDPTGAS
-2611 FTFAN
+2611 HTFPN
-2616 LSFGNFEVIV
+2616 LGFGNYEVIV
-2626 SDATGC
+2626 SDNTGC
-2632 SKTVTGIQVLAP
+2632 SKTTTGIQVLSP
-2644 PDDLDI
+2644 PEDLDI

-2656 DCTNGATIIVSVN
+2656 DCTNGATIIVSIN
-2669 PVVIPPV
+2669 PLVVPPT
-2676 PNYEFGIYDLN
+2676 PNYEFGIFDL
-2687 VAPFS
+2687 AAFPYSSIF
-2692 TSLLPPDGAI
+2692 LAPDGATS
-2702 APINR
+2702 PNNMR
-2707 QKTFTNLTPGV
+2707 RTFTNLTPGV
-2718 IYTFVVRDNITGC
+2718 VYTFVVRDNITGC

-2736 ASGPVPPATLMTV
+2736 AAGPVPPVTTLT
-2749 SPPVVNNVTCTGTAT
+2749 SNPIIANNVTCTGTAT
-2764 GSVTFTISN
+2764 GSVTFTLNN
-2773 YDATTVNWEIF
+2773 YNATAVNWEIF
-2784 TDQTNVSTG
+2784 RNQTNASTG
-2793 IFGSISTPAPSTI
+2793 ITGSVVTPAPSTI
-2806 TTPSGLVPGTYYVKF
+2806 TTSPGLTPGQYYITF
-2821 TEVGGSYNGCTSASA
+2821 TEVGGSNPGCTSASA
-2836 TFSITESPVL
+2836 VFTITESPVL

-2871 GGTAPYLYQIVVD
+2871 GGTAPYSFILNSSSTEPALSD
-2884 NGPIGFDAADTP
+2884 P
-2896 LTSVDFISPTHN
+2896 LWNS

-2916 GNYLVW
+2916 GSYYVW

-2927 GCIINKPVTVLL
+2927 GCIIGEPVNVIL
-2939 DPTPVIALS
+2939 DPSPVIALS
-2948 VVNKCVA
+2948 VVDKCVA

-2960 ILVTETTPGMGTHT
+2960 ILVTETTAGIGTYT
-2974 ISLDG
+2974 ISIDG
-2979 GDFTSLPPANTFTGL
+2979 SDFTSLPPANTFTGL

-3013 NITIAAPLKVIPFID
+3013 NITIAAPLKVTPFID

-3077 AGTYTITMSDLPIP
+3077 AGTYTITMSDLAIP
-3091 TNCTTTTEVILIAPT
+3091 TNCTTTTEVTLIAPT
-3106 AVAYT
+3106 AVVYT

-3132 IILDA
+3132 IVLDA

-3156 APVTQST
+3156 APITQST

-3168 LIEGTYDILVSS
+3168 LIAGTYDILVSS

-3188 TVVVLDP
+3188 TVVVPDP
-3195 TPVVASASASAFTCS
+3195 SPVVASVSASAFTCS

-3252 IDTGAAQNLTFFA
+3252 IDTGATQNLTFYA
-3265 KDANGCIDDII
+3265 KDANGCTDDIVI
-3276 VPIAAFP
+3276 TINAFP
-3283 KLVSANASLVT
+3283 KLVSAVASLGT
-3294 QANCNTPIETINV
+3294 QADCTTPIPTEIINV
-3307 AITGGATPTNFSYQV
+3307 AITGGATPTNFSYEV
-3322 AIDGGAYD
+3322 AIDGGTYGS
-3330 ALTPITAGATSFTYP
+3330 LTAIPAGTTSFTYP

-3356 ITDITTGCSIISNAY
+3356 ITDNTTGCSVISNAY

-3383 SAAANVDCATNDTGA
+3383 SAAANVDCATNATGA
-3398 IEINIGNYTG
+3398 IEINIGNYSG
-3408 PYTYEIFNGAVTT
+3408 PYTYTILKGGVPTA
-3421 GFTGTGNT
+3421 FTSSGNT
-3429 TTNPFVLP
+3429 TTNPLVLP
-3437 HGLVVGNN
+3437 HGLVAGND

-3459 GTSNVV
+3459 GTSNNV
-3465 IITEPAALDL
+3465 IITEPAVLDL

-3558 VPISLDPL
+3558 VPISLDPV
-3566 PTVTASAVSQCPSPT
+3566 PTVKASAVSQCPSPA

-3759 PIYTYALTGTTTVGN
+3759 PIYTYALSGTTVGGVA
-3774 LPVTRPTQAS
+3774 VTIPLTGTQPS
-3784 PLFSGLAAG
+3784 PLFSGLEAG

-3805 PVSQTIDVIE
+3805 TVSQTIDVTQ
-3815 PAQIIVP
+3815 PAPIVVPAP
-3822 TITPVQF
+3822 TVVEF
-3829 ACTTG
+3829 GCTTG

-3848 ITGGSGTYLNYE
+3848 VTGGSGTYLNYE
-3860 FIKNGTSVYLGPN
+3860 FIKNGSRVQFGS
-3873 STYTEA
+3873 STLYTEA
-3879 NLSGGSYIVNVYDN
+3879 DYAGGTYVVNVYDD
-3893 KGCMGTTTAPITIA
+3893 KGCIGTSATAITIA
-3907 PYIQLDK
+3907 PYVQLDK

-3938 GGPAA
+3938 GGTPA
-3943 NLQYTL
+3943 NLEFTVQ
-3949 VDVTYDDTTTPPTVI
+3949 DVIYDTATGTIPTYGTMYNDVQTVTVPNASFI
-3964 KGSVYPAVTITNGIF
+3964 D
-3979 TNLPVGNY
+3979 LPIGNY
-3987 EITVRNLDTNC
+3987 VINVKNLDTNC
-3998 EITSVHYVNNPNT
+3998 EIIGVHYVNNPDT
-4011 FDLTIDNVVDVTCFV
+4011 FDLTIDNVVDVTCF
-4026 GNNGSAR
+4026 GGTNGSAR

-4040 PTPIDNAGPFDYTV
+4040 PTPIDNAGSFDYTV

-4086 TYMIT
+4086 TYTIT
-4091 ATLMYTPNC
+4091 AVLTNTPFC
-4100 TVSKNF
+4100 TVNKNF

-4116 ISETHTEITCV
+4116 IQETHTEITCI

-4149 QLENGATIVS
+4149 QLENGATVVT
-4159 PWSTASD
+4159 PWSTVSN
-4166 FNALTAGSYTVR
+4166 FNALTAGTYTVR
-4178 VRDSKGCEVF
+4178 VRDPKGCEVF

-4201 TATPTTTLLTCI
+4201 TATPSTTLVACI

-4225 TGGQGS
+4225 TGGQGT
-4231 NYLYTLNTTS
+4231 NYLYTLNRTS
-4241 ATPMISSGPQSGNV
+4241 VTPVISSGPQANNV
-4255 FNNLGAGTYTV
+4255 FTNLGAGTYTV

-4281 VINEPTEVVAS
+4281 VIAEPTEVVAS

-4298 QTCSTQSTITLSA
+4298 PTCSTQATITLSA

-4316 TYQYSTTPNFAT
+4316 AYEYSA
-4328 VAGSFASSITMS
+4328 
-4340 VPVGTYRFYVRDAN
+4340 VPT
-4354 GCISVVSND
+4354 
-4363 ITIDPLPA
+4363 
-4371 LQVVLNVDNAKINC
+4371 
-4385 NGDTNGVIVATA
+4385 
-4397 TGGLGNYVYT
+4397 
-4407 LLDGTGNPVPFT
+4407 
-4419 PVQTTPGN
+4419 
-4427 FTQLAAGT
+4427 
-4435 YQVRVDSQ
+4435 
-4443 DCNVISTGVVTITE
+4443 
-4457 PLLPVTATTVV
+4457 
-4468 TPVTCNGAANGIIN
+4468 
-4482 VTASGGTG
+4482 SGWFPMG
-4490 VIKYAISPRLDQFFD
+4490 
-4505 TGVFDQLAPDT
+4505 
-4516 YQIIVQ
+4516 
-4522 DENGCFILLS
+4522 
-4532 ETITEPQPIFVNT
+4532 
-4545 VAGSEVQELCAG
+4545 
-4557 DNNAAFDVNI
+4557 
-4567 TGGVAPYSVTLD
+4567 
-4579 DINGTYVTGALS
+4579 
-4591 QTVFN
+4591 
-4596 FTGLSGGEH
+4596 
-4605 TVYIKDANGC
+4605 
-4615 TAEWIVTLD
+4615 
-4624 ESVNLDP
+4624 
-4631 KATVAYGCDNNSP
+4631 
-4644 SNTVTVTLDASITNP
+4644 
-4659 ADVDYALDGS
+4659 
-4669 TVFQASNIFSNVA
+4669 
-4682 PGFHTITARHTN
+4682 
-4694 GCEKTTIQFEVLGF
+4694 
-4708 TPLALTLSD
+4708 
-4717 GGLNEIVATAT
+4717 
-4728 GGAGNYQ
+4728 
-4735 YSFDGGNTF
+4735 
-4744 SSNNKLIY
+4744 
-4752 YKSGDYT
+4752 
-4759 VIVRDANGCEATAT
+4759 
-4773 RYFEFIDIEIPN
+4773 
-4785 VFTPNGDGNNDTWTP
+4785 
-4800 TNTINY
+4800 
-4806 KDLTINIFDR
+4806 
-4816 YGRKVATLRE
+4816 
-4826 GQGWDGKYNSLELP
+4826 
-4840 TGDYWY
+4840 
-4846 VLKLRNVQDDR
+4846 
-4857 EFVGHFT
+4857 
-4864 LMR
+4864 